1 MFLYER
7 SLDRGGNGIHTGAM
21 NEYTIMLTWDD
32 EASVWIAEC
41 DDIPGLILESTS
53 FDTLVERVKIAI
65 PDLLEQ
71 EGAEHFQAALH
82 FKADRLAVVA

>member
-1 MFLYER
+1 M
-7 SLDRGGNGIHTGAM
+7 NIHLTEAEITSILILM

-32 EASVWIAEC
+32 EASVWIAES
-41 DDIPGLILESTS
+41 DDIPGLILESAS

-71 EGAEHFQAALH
+71 EGAEHFQAKLH

>member
-1 MFLYER
+1 M
-7 SLDRGGNGIHTGAM
+7 M
-21 NEYTIMLTWDD
+21 NEYTTMLTRDD

-41 DDIPGLILESTS
+41 DKIPGLILESAS

-71 EGAEHFQAALH
+71 EGAEHFQAKLH